1 MTVCNKWKKKKKKG
15 TTKSTGF
22 FYTLN
27 IALFCS
33 NYQNV
38 PISNIIS
45 FCLFTSVLVEERSL
59 SLLELY

>member
-1 MTVCNKWKKKKKKG
+1 MTVCNKWKKKKKRDNKINR
-15 TTKSTGF
+15 F
-22 FYTLN
+22 FYMLN